1 MALPPPR
8 KRLGQHFLTDPA
20 KIEEIVAAIGPSDT
34 LVEIGPGRGALTH
47 PLAGQAK
54 RLIAIEKDS
63 DLAAHLER
71 QFADNP
77 GVTIRCADALREDLS
92 VYPRG
97 LRLAG
102 NLPYN
107 VATALLQRWME
118 LRTHLADL
126 TVMVQREVAQRL
138 AAPPGD
144 SSRGQLSVVAQLLMQ
159 VEMLLDVEPE
169 CFDPP
174 PKVVSTVVR
183 LVPKGT
189 FRLKRRSERISRVWF
204 AGHLHRGGRHCA
216 TICRKF
222 RIERGPKRTLIPG
235 EEPSHCRAKNLCGC
249 SGRSPEGRRFRL
261 TCAIPATRYNLR
273 RCPSIFLPACHPRRT
288 TTSMFR

>member
-1 MALPPPR
+1 MTLPPPR

-34 LVEIGPGRGALTH
+34 LVEIGPGRGALTL
-47 PLAGQAK
+47 PLARQTK
-54 RLIAIEKDS
+54 QLIAIEKDP

-77 GVTIRCADALREDLS
+77 GVTIHCADALREDLS

-107 VATALLQRWME
+107 VATALLQCWME

-183 LVPKGT
+183 LVPKGNLPIEEEERKNFT
-189 FRLKRRSERISRVWF
+189 RLVRQAFASRRKTLHNNLPEIPDSVWTETEIDSQRR
-204 AGHLHRGGRHCA
+204 AESLS
-216 TICRKF
+216 
-222 RIERGPKRTLIPG
+222 G
-235 EEPSHCRAKNLCGC
+235 EEFVRLFRA
-249 SGRSPEGRRFRL
+249 SGIAR
-261 TCAIPATRYNLR
+261 
-273 RCPSIFLPACHPRRT
+273 
-288 TTSMFR
+288 

>member
-1 MALPPPR
+1 MTLPPPR

-20 KIEEIVAAIGPSDT
+20 KIEEIVAAIGPSDI

-47 PLAGQAK
+47 ALAGQAK
-54 RLIAIEKDS
+54 RLIAIEKDP

-92 VYPRG
+92 VCPRG

-144 SSRGQLSVVAQLLMQ
+144 SLRGQLSVVAQLLMQ

-183 LVPKGT
+183 LVPKGSLPIEEGERKDFT
-189 FRLKRRSERISRVWF
+189 RLVRQAFASRR
-204 AGHLHRGGRHCA
+204 
-216 TICRKF
+216 K
-222 RIERGPKRTLIPG
+222 TLRNNLPEIPDRAWTEMNIDSQRRAESLSG
-235 EEPSHCRAKNLCGC
+235 EEFVQL
-249 SGRSPEGRRFRL
+249 FR
-261 TCAIPATRYNLR
+261 AIPREGGSA
-273 RCPSIFLPACHPRRT
+273 
-288 TTSMFR
+288 

>member
-47 PLAGQAK
+47 LLAGQAK

-77 GVTIRCADALREDLS
+77 GITIRCADALHEDLL

-118 LRTHLADL
+118 LRTHLSDL

-144 SSRGQLSVVAQLLMQ
+144 PSRGQLSVVAQLLMQ

-183 LVPKGT
+183 LVPKESLPIEEKERKD
-189 FRLKRRSERISRVWF
+189 FMRLVRQAFASQRKTLRNNLPEILDRAWAETNIDPQRRAESLSSEEFVRLLRAIS
-204 AGHLHRGGRHCA
+204 
-216 TICRKF
+216 
-222 RIERGPKRTLIPG
+222 G
-235 EEPSHCRAKNLCGC
+235 E
-249 SGRSPEGRRFRL
+249 SGS
-261 TCAIPATRYNLR
+261 A
-273 RCPSIFLPACHPRRT
+273 
-288 TTSMFR
+288 

>member
-34 LVEIGPGRGALTH
+34 LVEIGPGRGALTF
-47 PLAGQAK
+47 PLAGQTK
-54 RLIAIEKDS
+54 QLIAIEKDPA
-63 DLAAHLER
+63 LAAHLER
-71 QFADNP
+71 RFGDNP
-77 GVTIRCADALREDLS
+77 GVTIRCADALHEDLS
-92 VYPRG
+92 AHPSG

-144 SSRGQLSVVAQLLMQ
+144 PSRGQLSVAVQLLMH
-159 VEMLLDVEPE
+159 VETVLDVEPE

-183 LVPKGT
+183 LVPKEG
-189 FRLKRRSERISRVWF
+189 LPIEE
-204 AGHLHRGGRHCA
+204 G
-216 TICRKF
+216 
-222 RIERGPKRTLIPG
+222 ERGDFIRLVRRAFASRRKTLRNNLPGIPDSVWAGTEIDSRRRAESLSG
-235 EEPSHCRAKNLCGC
+235 EEFVRLFRA
-249 SGRSPEGRRFRL
+249 SE
-261 TCAIPATRYNLR
+261 TA
-273 RCPSIFLPACHPRRT
+273 
-288 TTSMFR
+288 

>member
-20 KIEEIVAAIGPSDT
+20 KIEEIVAAIGPSNT

-47 PLAGQAK
+47 PLAGQTK
-54 RLIAIEKDS
+54 HLIAIEKDS
-63 DLAAHLER
+63 DLAAYLER

-77 GVTIRCADALREDLS
+77 EVTVRCADALHEDLS

-138 AAPPGD
+138 VASPGD
-144 SSRGQLSVVAQLLMQ
+144 PSRGQLSVAVQLLTQ

-183 LVPKGT
+183 LVPRRGLPIEEEQRKDFT
-189 FRLKRRSERISRVWF
+189 RLVRQAFASRRKTLRNNLSEIPDQVW
-204 AGHLHRGGRHCA
+204 AETNINSQRRAESLS
-216 TICRKF
+216 
-222 RIERGPKRTLIPG
+222 G
-235 EEPSHCRAKNLCGC
+235 EE
-249 SGRSPEGRRFRL
+249 FVRL
-261 TCAIPATRYNLR
+261 FQALGVSR
-273 RCPSIFLPACHPRRT
+273 
-288 TTSMFR
+288 